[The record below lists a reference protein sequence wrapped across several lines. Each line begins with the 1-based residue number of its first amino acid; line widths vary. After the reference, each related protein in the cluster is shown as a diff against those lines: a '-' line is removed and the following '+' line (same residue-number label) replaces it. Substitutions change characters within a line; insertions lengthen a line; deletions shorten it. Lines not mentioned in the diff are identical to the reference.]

1 MEHWKKKLGA
11 VCLVLSL
18 LVPGTATAVV
28 IPKDLPTIE
37 ALIALH
43 KCIKKDEDQALGR
56 VVTSFGEQS
65 LVTKGANKFN
75 EVRTTLNTKMSNAH
89 SYLVLAGAISSTA
102 NSLYMLVKEY
112 KDFTSN
118 TFKHVKKKPFVGW
131 YYADANVA
139 IAREVQRSKP
149 PSTRPA
155 TSWTMRTSTA
165 FSSPT
170 AAGSPTTSGKY
181 STPT

>member
-11 VCLVLSL
+11 LCLMLS
-18 LVPGTATAVV
+18 VMSSNVSYAVV

-56 VVTSFGEQS
+56 VATSFGEQS
-65 LVTKGANKFN
+65 MVTKGANKFN

-118 TFKHVKKKPFVGW
+118 TFKHVKKKPLCGMVLC
-131 YYADANVA
+131 
-139 IAREVQRSKP
+139 RCQRGNIKGDTALLQTICIRSCFGYKP
-149 PSTRPA
+149 YEG
-155 TSWTMRTSTA
+155 
-165 FSSPT
+165 FH
-170 AAGSPTTSGKY
+170 G
-181 STPT
+181 